1 MLSPGSNREAEGSGR
16 TVEDAIAKTLEELGI
31 ERDDAEIEV
40 LDEGS
45 RGVLGLGARD
55 ARVRVTVRARQGAVL
70 RDLAGELLG
79 LMGFSP
85 ALTVEETPDAVRVA
99 AEGENLAV
107 LIGKHG
113 QTLAAIEAVV
123 GLLAGRRF
131 GAPVRLEFDVMGYRA
146 RRRQTLEALA
156 ARTAD
161 RVTRSKREI
170 ALSPMDARDRRV
182 IHVALQGHPQVTTV
196 SRGEEDFRRVV
207 IVPRASGQADPGGP
221 EETGP
226 RGQQPTP
233 PSMGERR
240 TSVDSREI
248 RQRPPRNGAPPTA
261 SRSRGQGG
269 GEGRTRGGRP
279 GRAYGRG
286 PQDSR
291 ANNRRK
297 TGQGSSGPSP
307 VRPEGLPV
315 DEELEAEIARL
326 EQIWRSSSEQQ
337 AKDAPS
343 SGTKDPDQQE

>member
-1 MLSPGSNREAEGSGR
+1 MLSAGSNREAEGTGR
-16 TVEDAIAKTLEELGI
+16 TVEEAISKTLEELEI

-123 GLLAGRRF
+123 VLLAGRRF

-161 RVTRSKREI
+161 RVIRSKREI

-207 IVPRASGQADPGGP
+207 IVPRASGQSDLGGS
-221 EETGP
+221 EDTGP
-226 RGQQPTP
+226 RGQPTP
-233 PSMGERR
+233 PSIGERR
-240 TSVDSREI
+240 TSGESRDI

-261 SRSRGQGG
+261 NRSRGQGSVCAG
-269 GEGRTRGGRP
+269 SP
-279 GRAYGRG
+279 GRAGCS
-286 PQDSR
+286 P
-291 ANNRRK
+291 RRRR
-297 TGQGSSGPSP
+297 P
-307 VRPEGLPV
+307 VCTP
-315 DEELEAEIARL
+315 D
-326 EQIWRSSSEQQ
+326 RSTS
-337 AKDAPS
+337 
-343 SGTKDPDQQE
+343 